1 MEKIKEEIVDIANLE
16 LRDIE
21 EISEKLD
28 IALLKIS
35 NSNSTQ
41 KERDKF
47 KELSKSY
54 TNMTNN
60 ILDYTK
66 IIDLIIRI
74 EDRKVS

>member
-1 MEKIKEEIVDIANLE
+1 VEKIKEEIVDIANLE